1 VLRSEPQPN
10 FVAISVSTHPS
21 ASHPHLIELLNKMA
35 SVNNRITLQASRIAF
50 INSVDAE
57 NDAGS
62 IGALNLQAAQSKL
75 EMLNETWEKFEAE
88 HEKLLTSKTDVSKDL
103 EYFKNDAYQTTMH
116 VYVSGKAALRTR
128 IADLE
133 SAHHPPTGAKLANS
147 SLLAPTHAR
156 PALPGINIEPFSG
169 DIRDWRP
176 FQDLF
181 VSLVGESPTL
191 SNVEKMHYL
200 TSSLRGNAARLIGNL
215 PVCGDSFKTAWDLLT
230 KRYENKRLLIT
241 AQLDKL
247 FSLKRIENRSAKELN
262 DLLNTTSEA
271 VNALRALDSPVDQW
285 DQLLVHLLVQKLD
298 IRTREDWEFSLGTN
312 TDFPSYEQLAQY
324 LSACARAQESIEGY
338 GTPRKPSAKTTQIT
352 PTQSSHQKGKP
363 AHVHVAQQQKSES
376 ASSSNSSPS
385 PDGSPVVST
394 DPKKNCACCSK
405 PHFIVFCPIFRQYDS
420 KERLD
425 WVIQQHLCFNCL
437 GPHNAY
443 KCQSPHVCKKCNEK
457 HHTMLHDSP
466 FNTARRPP
474 RSPPTQMQ

>member
-1 VLRSEPQPN
+1 V
-10 FVAISVSTHPS
+10 
-21 ASHPHLIELLNKMA
+21 
-35 SVNNRITLQASRIAF
+35 
-50 INSVDAE
+50 
-57 NDAGS
+57 
-62 IGALNLQAAQSKL
+62 QAAQSKL

-352 PTQSSHQKGKP
+352 PTQSSHQKGKS

-394 DPKKNCACCSK
+394 DPKEEL
-405 PHFIVFCPIFRQYDS
+405 R
-420 KERLD
+420 
-425 WVIQQHLCFNCL
+425 
-437 GPHNAY
+437 
-443 KCQSPHVCKKCNEK
+443 
-457 HHTMLHDSP
+457 MLLKTSLHRVLSYLQ
-466 FNTARRPP
+466 TV
-474 RSPPTQMQ
+474 